1 MVFDLTNETISRGC
15 NATQGGAAVC
25 ADTHPAGQFALSK
38 CEYCCTGNK
47 CNSDVL
53 TKQQCENL
61 KRGDSGSAPVR
72 SELTGT
78 LAGLVIVSAFIK
90 TG

>member
-1 MVFDLTNETISRGC
+1 MVYDLTNKTISRGC
-15 NATQGGAAVC
+15 NATQGGPAVC
-25 ADTHPAGQFALSK
+25 ADPHPAGQFAMSK

-47 CNSDVL
+47 CNSEVL
-53 TKQQCENL
+53 TEQQCEDL
-61 KRGDSGSAPVR
+61 KDDSGSAPVR

-78 LAGLVIVSAFIK
+78 LAGLVLVSAFIK